1 MRRAYRCSC
10 KGTVSAKARST
21 NVLLA
26 REQRTRGVACALVDD
41 VGHVTAADAAT
52 RLLGRV
58 VEDEL
63 QEEDER

>member
-1 MRRAYRCSC
+1 M
-10 KGTVSAKARST
+10 SAKARST